1 MHTVVHLPTFRHEF
15 EACALAGTCNR
26 SWAALYYA
34 ILAHTLYHVEGS
46 SLLAD
51 ELQSYAGVDL
61 TRTLLDKSVDLLFQG
76 NFMSDHRI
84 TSIQAICLLLQVAHN
99 FDKSDMV
106 CILVSTAIRI
116 SQCLNLHVLGQDA
129 PTTATTN
136 GTGRKR
142 SDQELVEREIQKRIW
157 WFLVRYDWLQI
168 PFQNIC
174 QIHPTQFTTPMPLN
188 CFDELER
195 MIRDGMVDAQSD
207 HVPTSTRW
215 TVTMD
220 QVSVLIWKHQDRI
233 NAGNA
238 QGEGSQTLEA
248 LYEHVIWADRE
259 IKHLYATWPLF
270 MREVD
275 ASTVQAGT
283 NECLPTVPMPGLLL
297 LCTAHEILSVHRHF
311 QLLSF
316 RDRRFAFTQMSCLA
330 IVERALTAI
339 QAWPDTT
346 ETRIARRMWTTL
358 TQVVSCSVNLVFALV
373 FKNENPLMYD
383 VSEFRNLLSFT
394 KDFLQREE
402 HASSIA
408 ARGVK
413 LIGALADLERW
424 PEGPK
429 DIEEEMGR
437 LSEPNRHAM
446 ASKASESRKPQASPL
461 KNGYLILYN
470 AVSASIWASILFR
483 TVAVYSRHGPAA
495 VPLAVASWTLWAQ
508 SAAGMEVIHSLLG
521 VVRAP
526 VLTTF
531 VQVAGRCTV
540 LWAYIRPFPQVAQD
554 PAYTAMVV
562 AWSMAEVIRYSYFVF
577 HLSDMLPRALVW
589 LRYSMFFVLYP
600 VGILGEIRLVLL
612 ATEFWWLYSQVVPY
626 ITYAALTLYVPA
638 SYILFSHL
646 MKQRRKVL
654 GNPKA

>member
-1 MHTVVHLPTFRHEF
+1 MLRVHQTYLAWMHTVVHLPTFGHEF
-15 EACALAGTCNR
+15 EACVLAGTCNR

-195 MIRDGMVDAQSD
+195 MIRDGMVDTQSD

-238 QGEGSQTLEA
+238 QGGGSQTLEA

-283 NECLPTVPMPGLLL
+283 NACLPTVPMPGLLL
-297 LCTAHEILSVHRHF
+297 LCTAHKILSVHRHF

-383 VSEFRNLLSFT
+383 VSKLRNLLSFT

-437 LSEPNRHAM
+437 LVRQFAASDGRGHGMVQAEAQGIVFPPLSQDVWDIFNTGGSVFSE
-446 ASKASESRKPQASPL
+446 
-461 KNGYLILYN
+461 YL
-470 AVSASIWASILFR
+470 
-483 TVAVYSRHGPAA
+483 
-495 VPLAVASWTLWAQ
+495 
-508 SAAGMEVIHSLLG
+508 MD
-521 VVRAP
+521 
-526 VLTTF
+526 
-531 VQVAGRCTV
+531 
-540 LWAYIRPFPQVAQD
+540 QD
-554 PAYTAMVV
+554 FQ
-562 AWSMAEVIRYSYFVF
+562 I
-577 HLSDMLPRALVW
+577 
-589 LRYSMFFVLYP
+589 
-600 VGILGEIRLVLL
+600 
-612 ATEFWWLYSQVVPY
+612 
-626 ITYAALTLYVPA
+626 
-638 SYILFSHL
+638 
-646 MKQRRKVL
+646 
-654 GNPKA
+654 